1 MLCIVKKTLIKIVEN
16 HNHYLVKVK
25 GNQPKLKAA
34 IEETIILSEP
44 IGYHK
49 EETIK
54 RGRLEIRE
62 TYLYAR
68 ADNLAEGWES
78 IHLIAFVCRN
88 FLSKK
93 KEHKTESFYVSDLQ
107 TTDAL
112 YIAQGIR
119 SHWHIENKLHYTK
132 DVIMQEDSKCT
143 RNKHAASILA
153 LIRDFAFNILK
164 TENKSIKQATEI
176 FANYN
181 VKELLKIIFR
191 T

>member
-1 MLCIVKKTLIKIVEN
+1 M
-16 HNHYLVKVK
+16 KVK

-34 IEETIILSEP
+34 LEDTIILNEP
-44 IGYHK
+44 VGYHK
-49 EETIK
+49 EEALK

-68 ADNLAEGWES
+68 ENNLAEGWES
-78 IHLIAFVCRN
+78 IQTIALVCRN
-88 FLSKK
+88 FLSRK
-93 KEHKTESFYVSDLQ
+93 KEHKTESIYVSDLQ
-107 TTDAL
+107 TTDAQ

-132 DVIMQEDSKCT
+132 DVIKLEDATCT
-143 RNKHAASILA
+143 KNKQTAPILA
-153 LIRDFAFNILK
+153 LLRDFVFNILK
-164 TENKSIKQATEI
+164 TKNKSIKQATEI

-181 VKELLKIIFR
+181 VKELLYIINR

>member
-1 MLCIVKKTLIKIVEN
+1 M
-16 HNHYLVKVK
+16 
-25 GNQPKLKAA
+25 A
-34 IEETIILSEP
+34 IEATVIQSEP
-44 IGYHK
+44 IGYFR
-49 EETIK
+49 EEAVS

-68 ADNLAEGWES
+68 ENNLAQGWES
-78 IHLIAFVCRN
+78 IQTIAFVCRY

-93 KEHKTESFYVSDLQ
+93 KEHQTESLYVTDLQ
-107 TTDAL
+107 TNNAG
-112 YIAQGIR
+112 YVARGVR

-143 RNKHAASILA
+143 KNKQAAANLA
-153 LIRDFAFNILK
+153 LFRDFAFNILNTK
-164 TENKSIKQATEI
+164 NSSIKQATEI

-181 VKELLKIIFR
+181 VKELLKILLR